1 MTFSA
6 LESTLDTKPTSFYSI
21 LTDAGTGSISRKAVL
36 HFATSQNRKSQN
48 HGKIAQ
54 SHCPAFTR
62 SFLAS
67 SYIPKRFNDFF
78 LSKLISE
85 PEALLGIESQ
95 KISEL
100 TELAGLQV
108 FRARRTLRTFW
119 PLGVPTR
126 VEPISGPI

>member
-1 MTFSA
+1 MPEPEVFLGKLSWI
-6 LESTLDTKPTSFYSI
+6 LQRRKIESYKITAKSHKCTARP
-21 LTDAGTGSISRKAVL
+21 L
-36 HFATSQNRKSQN
+36 HN
-48 HGKIAQ
+48 
-54 SHCPAFTR
+54 TR

-126 VEPISGPI
+126 VEPISGSI